1 RPAATFR
8 SLKSWSNSMN
18 HYQYCDTV
26 LRTMISLA
34 LVSAAGLYSAKVHP
48 GDSGVLGAVGKPVTA
63 QQLGA
68 KRGARDVKVV
78 NLNDVRGSV
87 HNNTAIDVVTGSNA
101 ITNGSFAGTTGFPMV
116 IQNTGNNVLIQSSM
130 ILNIGLQ
137 P

>member
-1 RPAATFR
+1 
-8 SLKSWSNSMN
+8 MN
-18 HYQYCDTV
+18 YSQYCDTV
-26 LRTMISLA
+26 VRTMVCLA
-34 LVSAAGLYSAKVHP
+34 MVTATGLYSAKVHTAD
-48 GDSGVLGAVGKPVTA
+48 GTVLSTLGKPVSA

-101 ITNGSFAGTTGFPMV
+101 ITNGAFAGSSGFPMV
-116 IQNTGNNVLIQSSM
+116 VQNTGANVLIQNSM

-137 P
+137 Q